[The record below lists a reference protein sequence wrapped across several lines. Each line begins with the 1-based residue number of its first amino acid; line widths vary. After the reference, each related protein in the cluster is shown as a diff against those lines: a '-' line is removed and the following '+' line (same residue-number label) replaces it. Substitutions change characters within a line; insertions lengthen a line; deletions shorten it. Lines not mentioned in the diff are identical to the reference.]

1 MKYTYL
7 FLLGLLAL
15 APATYAESTGN
26 TDQLSI
32 NQTGNITVKGQ
43 IVDEKGE
50 PIVGATVQQSGK
62 TNGTIAN
69 LNGEFS
75 LSVPSSTTLVVSYVG
90 CKKQEVAVENKTDLG
105 KILDLGIWP
114 CNLLV
119 SQHLACA

>member
-1 MKYTYL
+1 MKYSYL
-7 FLLGLLAL
+7 ILMGLLAL

-75 LSVPSSTTLVVSYVG
+75 LSVPSNATLVVSYIG
-90 CKKQEVAVENKTDLG
+90 CKKQEIQGGRFFL
-105 KILDLGIWP
+105 
-114 CNLLV
+114 
-119 SQHLACA
+119 